1 MGIKEERERMFS
13 GLSPLR
19 NHSMNQIVLKK
30 SVHGQRALDKLMG
43 KIGEGMPDTVSERP
57 SVLMPLSEEF
67 LENCFHEIV
76 NIANRRVNTE
86 EDDLTIPSRTFYLLS
101 DVKEIY
107 QFAIQE
113 GLKDLIIDRPFID
126 KGFVIRTDYIKHPG
140 LVSRQNLYV
149 AFNKLPGW
157 NQIGTTNQAMVFSS
171 FYKAFEINLA
181 SVDFALEGQE
191 AEIERVSTY
200 GFLLANLSKL
210 SYLLRGNFSDNETVA
225 FSILESTKKGLK
237 LKK

>member
-1 MGIKEERERMFS
+1 MGIKEERERMFAD
-13 GLSPLR
+13 LSPLR
-19 NHSMNQIVLKK
+19 NHSMNQAAMKR
-30 SVHGQRALDKLMG
+30 SVHGQRSLDKLMG
-43 KIGEGMPDTVSERP
+43 KAEGEVSP
-57 SVLMPLSEEF
+57 TSSKPVVTMPLAQEF
-67 LENCFHEIV
+67 LENCFQEVV
-76 NIANRRVNTE
+76 NVANRRVNTP
-86 EDDLTIPSRTFYLLS
+86 EDDLTIPGRTFYVLS

-113 GLKDLIIDRPFID
+113 GLRDFIIDRPFID
-126 KGFVIRTDYIKHPG
+126 KGFIIRTDYIKHPG

-191 AEIERVSTY
+191 AAIERVSTY
-200 GFLLANLSKL
+200 GYLLANLSKL
-210 SYLLRGNFSDNETVA
+210 SYLLRGNFLDSEAVA
-225 FSILESTKKGLK
+225 FLILESTKKGLK